1 MSSLNKVTLIG
12 RLGKDPEIR
21 SVTSGDK
28 VANFSIACSESWTD
42 KRSGERKEKTE
53 WINVVVWGDGLVGVI
68 EKYVSKGDQIYVEG
82 AFKTRKY
89 EKNGEDRYVSECVV
103 QGIGGK
109 VVLLGGKKS
118 DDGGN
123 RRERETESYG
133 GFDSRGN
140 AVDTGADLDDEIPF

>member
-21 SVTSGDK
+21 SVTSGDR

-82 AFKTRKY
+82 AFMTRKY

-123 RRERETESYG
+123 RRQETESYG

-140 AVDTGADLDDEIPF
+140 AVEDGADIDDDPIPF